1 MSRSDAL
8 KMRWRA
14 CALRQVQWVLSQT
27 LASGRRSPWIHSPMR
42 LIKAAKASLACW
54 NVDTQAIWDQ
64 FVAFNQARGN
74 TAVPAGFLLGFMRR
88 WQTSRGVAGSPQKEA
103 APARD
108 IGPTDKE
115 LLRLIAV
122 APSRNREFPASDLR
136 RVIGND
142 AYCDR
147 VLNVVRQF

>member
-14 CALRQVQWVLSQT
+14 CAMRQVQWVLAQN

-88 WQTSRGVAGSPQKEA
+88 WQTSRGVAGN
-103 APARD
+103 PAQS
-108 IGPTDKE
+108 PTDN
-115 LLRLIAV
+115 LFAR
-122 APSRNREFPASDLR
+122 
-136 RVIGND
+136 
-142 AYCDR
+142 
-147 VLNVVRQF
+147 